1 MSNTLI
7 NLLVIVLVIGTIALA
22 VFTYLTNKKRKAGS
36 QLSDQTFRN
45 CLQAQNF
52 SPDHLA
58 WFGGT
63 GIAMKDG
70 DARVAVHNK
79 GKAQFYPLSNI
90 ATISTQ
96 QTTASPRPLGAAP
109 GVVEIKTFQIFHL
122 DLSFKN
128 GGDPVK
134 ILLED
139 EARMQEWET
148 RLKTAAGC

>member
-22 VFTYLTNKKRKAGS
+22 LFTYLTNKKRKAAS
-36 QLSDQTFRN
+36 QANDQTFRN
-45 CLQAQNF
+45 WLQAQNF
-52 SPDHLA
+52 SPDYLS

-63 GIAMKDG
+63 GIAMQDG
-70 DARVAVHNK
+70 DPRLAVHSK

-122 DLSFKN
+122 DFSLKN

-134 ILLED
+134 VLLED
-139 EARMQEWET
+139 EASMQQWQT
-148 RLKTAAGC
+148 RLKAVAGC